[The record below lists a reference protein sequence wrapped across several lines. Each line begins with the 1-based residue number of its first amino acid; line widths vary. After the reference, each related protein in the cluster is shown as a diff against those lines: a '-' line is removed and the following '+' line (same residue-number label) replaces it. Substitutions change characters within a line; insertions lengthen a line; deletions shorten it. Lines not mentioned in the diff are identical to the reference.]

1 MAQLQNP
8 CKPGQPAR
16 ERGPTADPIAPGA
29 GYDSPC
35 GLPHFMPG
43 SDDMQGDPGSSRS
56 TLVVGD
62 APSSGG
68 AFRGVPLKRL
78 FLVPAAVLGLAELIF
93 IAYPLW
99 VAFDLGG
106 LGSDTLLRTALPVG
120 IGAIIVWMAASTAW
134 LYPLWSAVGARRDG
148 ERVSKELAA
157 RAYRITLKGP
167 VRILL
172 LRTGLWTASAAMTS
186 LFFFIFRSWPIER
199 VAEITAL
206 ASVHAYILACVRA
219 MWSAQIFGEV
229 RARLFAAGSPLKR
242 FDDSHFRR
250 FMLVSMIVAGGVLA
264 AQSAFAYYFV
274 PISFAQYLQFETYVA
289 AATLL
294 GVTAWLVFARSMTGD
309 LRRYLAVSRGEDIIS
324 AAPPA
329 PVIYRRAQA
338 LPYRFAVLTISVWLI
353 ISVIGA
359 LVARLQLGF
368 DLDDTLILSVAML
381 VLAVAGA
388 IYEQLWHRDVLRP
401 LLAHLTQRY
410 RVPVRSIAPS
420 LSLRSKLLLSFG
432 GVVLLAC
439 GMALLWGF
447 VQYKNLATDAAGQQ
461 SHLGLSWVRSELQ
474 RDLGDDGTPPT
485 PDSVRNALHRVV
497 AAAPEAPVIY
507 YLDRDAEMLAVG
519 GGPIGAPMPPWY
531 VRYQLQ
537 RATQELISIHS
548 ASLTGRAL
556 HLVFNWRG
564 GTYDLGSVAVFYPSY
579 RGRGQS
585 MVRPL
590 KELLVFFIVLFGACG
605 GIVAFTVAQFM
616 SPIRRLEQR
625 ADAMAR
631 GELADPVAVGGEG
644 DEIGR
649 LTLALEEMR
658 RALRDKLRSTE
669 EVNLDL
675 ERAVQNRTAD
685 LARKN
690 RELAEALDKLTRAQ
704 EQLVR
709 SEKLASI
716 GQLVAGI
723 AHEINNPVNAIV
735 NTVGPLEEAIN
746 DIGAADPAARGDA
759 AREVREMVRVV
770 QRGAQR
776 TKAIVT
782 ALHNYSRTDDESVV
796 DFDIDRSIDDSLEL
810 LRHLLKDKTVLKRYG
825 DVGRV
830 RGHAGQVNQVFMNL
844 LTNAAQAVSGRDDA
858 TITIETTGDASTVE
872 VKIRDN
878 GQGIP
883 PEVLPRIWDPFFTT
897 KDVGEG
903 TGLGLSIVHELVER
917 HGGTIECAT
926 KLGAGTVFTVKLP
939 RQIPVANRKPRPT
952 DTKLRAQP

>member
-1 MAQLQNP
+1 MAAGDEGSSTE
-8 CKPGQPAR
+8 PGSAA
-16 ERGPTADPIAPGA
+16 GGSSSGA
-29 GYDSPC
+29 GPPPAARD
-35 GLPHFMPG
+35 PHPPR
-43 SDDMQGDPGSSRS
+43 DAGSSSSLSFS
-56 TLVVGD
+56 T
-62 APSSGG
+62 
-68 AFRGVPLKRL
+68 VPFKRR
-78 FLVPAAVLGLAELIF
+78 FFVPAIVLLVAELAVIG
-93 IAYPLW
+93 YPLW
-99 VAFDLGG
+99 SAFG
-106 LGSDTLLRTALPVG
+106 LDTLPRGTLLRTALPAG
-120 IGAIIVWMAASTAW
+120 IGASIVWFAALTAW
-134 LYPLWSAVGARRDG
+134 LLPLWAAVATRRRG
-148 ERVSKELAA
+148 ERVPKELAT

-167 VRILL
+167 VRVLL
-172 LRTGLWTASAAMTS
+172 LRTGLWTAAAALTGGFLHVYGDWTLVRAS
-186 LFFFIFRSWPIER
+186 EL
-199 VAEITAL
+199 TAL
-206 ASVHAYILACVRA
+206 AAVHSYLISCVRA
-219 MWSAQIFGEV
+219 VWYAQIFGAL

-250 FMLVSMIVAGGVLA
+250 FLLVAMIVGGGVLA
-264 AQSAFAYYFV
+264 AQAAFSYYFV
-274 PISFAQYLQFETYVA
+274 PIDLTKYLQLETYFSIA
-289 AATLL
+289 SLCGISIWAL
-294 GVTAWLVFARSMTGD
+294 FARLMTRD
-309 LRRYLAVSRGEDIIS
+309 LRRYLAASRGEQLEQ
-324 AAPPA
+324 APPA
-329 PVIYRRAQA
+329 AVIYRRAQA
-338 LPYRFAVLTISVWLI
+338 LPYRLAMLTIAVWL
-353 ISVIGA
+353 VIALTGA
-359 LVARLQLGF
+359 VIARVHLAF
-368 DLDDTLILSVAML
+368 DLDDTIIVFVATL

-447 VQYKNLATDAAGQQ
+447 VQYKNLANDAAGQQ
-461 SHLGLSWVRSELQ
+461 SRLGLAWLASEVQKEIAGDPRPPSPAQVREALQ
-474 RDLGDDGTPPT
+474 KI
-485 PDSVRNALHRVV
+485 A
-497 AAAPEAPVIY
+497 AAAPEAPVMY
-507 YLDRDAEMLAVG
+507 YVDDDDELLSVG
-519 GGPIGAPMPPWY
+519 GGPAGAPMLAWY
-531 VRYQLQ
+531 VRAQI
-537 RATQELISIHS
+537 RSESSVLITI
-548 ASLTGRAL
+548 ADAKLTGRSGPL
-556 HLVFNWRG
+556 RLSWRG
-564 GTYDLGSVAVFYPSY
+564 ARFDLGSVAVFYPSY
-579 RGRGQS
+579 RGRGES

-590 KELLVFFIVLFGACG
+590 KELLVFFLILFGACA

-616 SPIRRLEQR
+616 APIRRLEQR

-675 ERAVQNRTAD
+675 ERAVQMRTAD

-735 NTVGPLEEAIN
+735 NTVGPLEEAIGEI
-746 DIGAADPAARGDA
+746 DSADAAARSEA
-759 AREVREMVRVV
+759 AKDVRDMVRVV

-782 ALHNYSRTDDESVV
+782 ALHNYSRTDEESVV
-796 DFDIDRSIDDSLEL
+796 EFDVDRSIDDSLEL
-810 LRHLLKDKTVLKRYG
+810 LRHLLKEVTVTKHYSNA
-825 DVGRV
+825 GRV
-830 RGHAGQVNQVFMNL
+830 RGHAGQINQVFMNL
-844 LTNAAQAVSGRDDA
+844 LTNAAQALTTHEGGV
-858 TITIETTGDASTVE
+858 ITIETRGDPDGVE
-872 VKIRDN
+872 VKVADN
-878 GQGIP
+878 GPGIP

-917 HGGTIECAT
+917 HGGTIEVET
-926 KLGAGTVFTVKLP
+926 KLGAGTAFTVRLP
-939 RQIPVANRKPRPT
+939 RQIPAGLRKARTTDIKAAREPRPS
-952 DTKLRAQP
+952 